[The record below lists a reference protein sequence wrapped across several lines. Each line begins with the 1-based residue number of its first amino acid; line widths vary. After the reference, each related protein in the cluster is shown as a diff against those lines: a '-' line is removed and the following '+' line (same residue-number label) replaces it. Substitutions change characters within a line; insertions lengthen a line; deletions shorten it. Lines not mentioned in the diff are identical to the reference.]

1 MNKEI
6 KTPSIVFF
14 GTTEFA
20 SYCLKSLLKAK
31 LKVLSVVT
39 VPDRKAGRGKKMT
52 SSAVKRLAGFYGIS
66 ILQPSNLKAPEFIS
80 QLSGLKA
87 EVFVVVAFRM
97 LPKVIWSIP
106 NHGTINLHASLLPD
120 YRGAAPIN
128 WALINGEKYTGVTTF
143 FIDDKIDTG
152 DILLQKKIK
161 INKTDNAE
169 DLHNSLSKIGSL
181 LMYETIN
188 KVVNN
193 NIKPI
198 KQGSNKIHKTAYK
211 LNKENIKINW
221 ESRPIEIYN
230 KIRGL
235 SPYPGART
243 TIIDTKFKIKKNIII
258 YDCDYKLINN
268 GLNPGHIII
277 SKNNF
282 KISCIDGFIQLKDI
296 KIEGKKR
303 MKIKSFLNGFNVNN
317 ELIAK

>member
-1 MNKEI
+1 MGTSEFGVPTLDQIVNNFNLLAIVTNYDK
-6 KTPSIVFF
+6 PS
-14 GTTEFA
+14 
-20 SYCLKSLLKAK
+20 
-31 LKVLSVVT
+31 
-39 VPDRKAGRGKKMT
+39 GRGLKIRN
-52 SSAVKRLAGFYGIS
+52 SAVKEYALKKNIEL
-66 ILQPSNLKAPEFIS
+66 LQPKNLKDQSFVEKIKNFKPDFII
-80 QLSGLKA
+80 
-87 EVFVVVAFRM
+87 VVAFRM

-106 NHGTINLHASLLPD
+106 NLGTINLHASLLPD

-152 DILLQKKIK
+152 DILLQKRIK

-181 LMYETIN
+181 LMFETIN

-193 NIKPI
+193 SIKPI
-198 KQGSNKIHKTAYK
+198 KQGSNKIYKTAYK
-211 LNKENIKINW
+211 LNKENVKINW
-221 ESRPIEIYN
+221 ERRPIEIYN

-282 KISCIDGFIQLKDI
+282 KISCIDGFIQLKEI

-303 MKIKSFLNGFNVNN
+303 MKIKSFLNGYNVNN

>member
-1 MNKEI
+1 MGTSEFGVPTLDQIVNNFNLLAIVTNYDK
-6 KTPSIVFF
+6 PS
-14 GTTEFA
+14 
-20 SYCLKSLLKAK
+20 
-31 LKVLSVVT
+31 
-39 VPDRKAGRGKKMT
+39 GRGLKIRN
-52 SSAVKRLAGFYGIS
+52 SAVKQYAIKKNIEL
-66 ILQPSNLKAPEFIS
+66 LQPKNLKDQTFVEKIKNFKPDFII
-80 QLSGLKA
+80 
-87 EVFVVVAFRM
+87 VVAFRM

-106 NHGTINLHASLLPD
+106 NLGTINLHASLLPD

-152 DILLQKKIK
+152 DILLQKRIK

-198 KQGSNKIHKTAYK
+198 KQRSNKIYKTAYK
-211 LNKENIKINW
+211 LNKENVKINW
-221 ESRPIEIYN
+221 ESKPIEIYN

-282 KISCIDGFIQLKDI
+282 KISCIDGFIQLKEI

>member
-1 MNKEI
+1 MGTSEFGVPTLDQIVNNFNLLAIVTNYDK
-6 KTPSIVFF
+6 PS
-14 GTTEFA
+14 
-20 SYCLKSLLKAK
+20 
-31 LKVLSVVT
+31 
-39 VPDRKAGRGKKMT
+39 GRGLKIRN
-52 SSAVKRLAGFYGIS
+52 SAVKKYAIKKNIEL
-66 ILQPSNLKAPEFIS
+66 LQPKNLKDQTFVEKIKNFKPDFII
-80 QLSGLKA
+80 
-87 EVFVVVAFRM
+87 VVAFRM

-106 NHGTINLHASLLPD
+106 NLGTINLHASLLPD

-152 DILLQKKIK
+152 DILLQKRIK
-161 INKTDNAE
+161 IYKTDNAE

-181 LMYETIN
+181 LMCETIN
-188 KVVNN
+188 KVANN

-198 KQGSNKIHKTAYK
+198 KQGSNKIYKTAYK
-211 LNKENIKINW
+211 LNKENVKINW

>member
-1 MNKEI
+1 MGTSEFGVPTLDQIVNNFNLLAIVTNYDK
-6 KTPSIVFF
+6 PS
-14 GTTEFA
+14 
-20 SYCLKSLLKAK
+20 
-31 LKVLSVVT
+31 
-39 VPDRKAGRGKKMT
+39 GRGLKIRN
-52 SSAVKRLAGFYGIS
+52 SAVKEYALKKNIEL
-66 ILQPSNLKAPEFIS
+66 LQPKNLKDQSFVEKIKNFKPDFII
-80 QLSGLKA
+80 
-87 EVFVVVAFRM
+87 VVAFRM

-106 NHGTINLHASLLPD
+106 NLGTINLHASLLPD

-152 DILLQKKIK
+152 DILLQKRIK
-161 INKTDNAE
+161 IYKTDNAE

-181 LMYETIN
+181 LMCETIN
-188 KVVNN
+188 KVANN

-198 KQGSNKIHKTAYK
+198 KQGSNKIYKTAYK
-211 LNKENIKINW
+211 LNKENVKINW
-221 ESRPIEIYN
+221 ETRPIEIYN

-243 TIIDTKFKIKKNIII
+243 TIIDTKFKTKKNIII

-282 KISCIDGFIQLKDI
+282 KISCTDGFIQLKDI

>member
-1 MNKEI
+1 MGTSEFGVPTLDQIVNNFNLLAIVTNYDK
-6 KTPSIVFF
+6 PS
-14 GTTEFA
+14 
-20 SYCLKSLLKAK
+20 
-31 LKVLSVVT
+31 
-39 VPDRKAGRGKKMT
+39 GRGLKIRN
-52 SSAVKRLAGFYGIS
+52 SAVKEYALKKNIEL
-66 ILQPSNLKAPEFIS
+66 LQPKNLKDQSFIE
-80 QLSGLKA
+80 KIKK
-87 EVFVVVAFRM
+87 FKPDFIIVVAFRM

-106 NHGTINLHASLLPD
+106 NLGTINLHASLLPD

-152 DILLQKKIK
+152 DILLQKRIK

-198 KQGSNKIHKTAYK
+198 KQGSNKIYKTAYK
-211 LNKENIKINW
+211 LNKENVKINW

-235 SPYPGART
+235 SPHPGART

-282 KISCIDGFIQLKDI
+282 KISCTDGFIQLKDI

-303 MKIKSFLNGFNVNN
+303 MKIKPFLNGFNVNN

>member
-1 MNKEI
+1 MGTSEFGVPTLDQIVNNFNLLAIVTNYDK
-6 KTPSIVFF
+6 PS
-14 GTTEFA
+14 
-20 SYCLKSLLKAK
+20 
-31 LKVLSVVT
+31 
-39 VPDRKAGRGKKMT
+39 GRGLKIRN
-52 SSAVKRLAGFYGIS
+52 SAVKEYALKKNIEL
-66 ILQPSNLKAPEFIS
+66 LQPKNLKDQSFVEKIKNFKPDFII
-80 QLSGLKA
+80 
-87 EVFVVVAFRM
+87 VVAFRM

-106 NHGTINLHASLLPD
+106 NLGTINLHASLLPD

-282 KISCIDGFIQLKDI
+282 KISCTDGFIQLKDI

-303 MKIKSFLNGFNVNN
+303 MKIKPFLNGFNVNN

>member
-1 MNKEI
+1 MGTSEFGVPTLDQIVNNFNLLAIVTNYDK
-6 KTPSIVFF
+6 PS
-14 GTTEFA
+14 
-20 SYCLKSLLKAK
+20 
-31 LKVLSVVT
+31 
-39 VPDRKAGRGKKMT
+39 GRGLKIRN
-52 SSAVKRLAGFYGIS
+52 SAVKEYALKKNIEL
-66 ILQPSNLKAPEFIS
+66 LQPKNLKDQSFVEKIKNFKPDFII
-80 QLSGLKA
+80 
-87 EVFVVVAFRM
+87 VVAFRM

-106 NHGTINLHASLLPD
+106 NLGTINLHASLLPD

-277 SKNNF
+277 SKKNF

>member
-1 MNKEI
+1 MGTSEFGVPTLDQIVNNFNLLAIVTNYDK
-6 KTPSIVFF
+6 PS
-14 GTTEFA
+14 
-20 SYCLKSLLKAK
+20 
-31 LKVLSVVT
+31 
-39 VPDRKAGRGKKMT
+39 GRGLKIRN
-52 SSAVKRLAGFYGIS
+52 SAVKEYALKKNIEL
-66 ILQPSNLKAPEFIS
+66 LQPKNLKDQNFVEKIKNFKPDFII
-80 QLSGLKA
+80 
-87 EVFVVVAFRM
+87 VVAFRM

-106 NHGTINLHASLLPD
+106 NLGTINLHASLLPD

-152 DILLQKKIK
+152 DILLQKRIK

-198 KQGSNKIHKTAYK
+198 KQGSNKIYKTAYK
-211 LNKENIKINW
+211 LNKENVKINW

>member
-1 MNKEI
+1 MGTSEFGVPTLDQIANNFNLLAIVTNYDK
-6 KTPSIVFF
+6 PS
-14 GTTEFA
+14 
-20 SYCLKSLLKAK
+20 
-31 LKVLSVVT
+31 
-39 VPDRKAGRGKKMT
+39 GRGLKIRN
-52 SSAVKRLAGFYGIS
+52 SAVKEYALKKNIEL
-66 ILQPSNLKAPEFIS
+66 LQPKNLKDQSFIE
-80 QLSGLKA
+80 KIKK
-87 EVFVVVAFRM
+87 FKPDFIIVVAFRM

-106 NHGTINLHASLLPD
+106 NLGTINLHASLLPD

-198 KQGSNKIHKTAYK
+198 KQGSNKIYKTAYK
-211 LNKENIKINW
+211 LNKENVKINW

-235 SPYPGART
+235 SPHPGART

-282 KISCIDGFIQLKDI
+282 KISCTDGFIQLKDI

-303 MKIKSFLNGFNVNN
+303 MKIKPFLNGFNVNN

>member
-1 MNKEI
+1 MGTSEFGVPTLDQIVNNFNLLAIVTNYDK
-6 KTPSIVFF
+6 PS
-14 GTTEFA
+14 
-20 SYCLKSLLKAK
+20 
-31 LKVLSVVT
+31 
-39 VPDRKAGRGKKMT
+39 GRGLKIRN
-52 SSAVKRLAGFYGIS
+52 SAVKEYALKKNIEL
-66 ILQPSNLKAPEFIS
+66 LQPKNLKDQSFVEKIKNFKPDFII
-80 QLSGLKA
+80 
-87 EVFVVVAFRM
+87 VVAFRM

-106 NHGTINLHASLLPD
+106 NLGTINLHASLLPD

-152 DILLQKKIK
+152 DILLQKRIK
-161 INKTDNAE
+161 IYKTDNAE

-181 LMYETIN
+181 LMCETIN

-198 KQGSNKIHKTAYK
+198 KQGSNKIYKTAYK
-211 LNKENIKINW
+211 LNKENVKINW

>member
-1 MNKEI
+1 MGTSEFGVPTLNQIVINFNLLAIVTNYDK
-6 KTPSIVFF
+6 PS
-14 GTTEFA
+14 
-20 SYCLKSLLKAK
+20 
-31 LKVLSVVT
+31 
-39 VPDRKAGRGKKMT
+39 GRGLKIRN
-52 SSAVKRLAGFYGIS
+52 SAVKEYALKKNIEL
-66 ILQPSNLKAPEFIS
+66 LQPKNLKDQSFVEKIKNFKPDFII
-80 QLSGLKA
+80 
-87 EVFVVVAFRM
+87 VVAFRM

-106 NHGTINLHASLLPD
+106 NLGTINLHASLLPD

-152 DILLQKKIK
+152 DNLLQKKIK
-161 INKTDNAE
+161 IKITDNAE

-235 SPYPGART
+235 SPHPGART

-282 KISCIDGFIQLKDI
+282 KISCIGGFIHLKDI

-303 MKIKSFLNGFNVNN
+303 MKIKPFLNGFNVNN
-317 ELIAK
+317 DLIAK

>member
-1 MNKEI
+1 MGTSEFGVPTLDQIVNNFNLLAIVTNYDK
-6 KTPSIVFF
+6 PS
-14 GTTEFA
+14 
-20 SYCLKSLLKAK
+20 
-31 LKVLSVVT
+31 
-39 VPDRKAGRGKKMT
+39 GRGLKIRN
-52 SSAVKRLAGFYGIS
+52 SAVKEYALKKNIEL
-66 ILQPSNLKAPEFIS
+66 LQPKNLKDQSFVEKIKNFKPDFII
-80 QLSGLKA
+80 
-87 EVFVVVAFRM
+87 VVAFRM

-106 NHGTINLHASLLPD
+106 NLGTINLHASLLPD

-152 DILLQKKIK
+152 DILLQKRIK

-198 KQGSNKIHKTAYK
+198 KQGSNKIYKTAYK
-211 LNKENIKINW
+211 LNKENVKINW

>member
-1 MNKEI
+1 MGTSEFGVPTLNQIVNNFNLLAIVTNYDK
-6 KTPSIVFF
+6 PS
-14 GTTEFA
+14 
-20 SYCLKSLLKAK
+20 
-31 LKVLSVVT
+31 
-39 VPDRKAGRGKKMT
+39 GRGLKIRNSAIKQYALKKNIE
-52 SSAVKRLAGFYGIS
+52 L
-66 ILQPSNLKAPEFIS
+66 LQPKNLKDQTFVEKIKNFKPDFII
-80 QLSGLKA
+80 
-87 EVFVVVAFRM
+87 VVAFRM

-106 NHGTINLHASLLPD
+106 NLGTINLHASLLPD

-152 DILLQKKIK
+152 DILLQKRIK

-198 KQGSNKIHKTAYK
+198 KQRSNKIYKTAYK
-211 LNKENIKINW
+211 LNKENVKINW
-221 ESRPIEIYN
+221 ETRSIEIYN

-303 MKIKSFLNGFNVNN
+303 MKIKSFLNGFNVIN